1 MPNQMLG
8 FWGTLKKIAK
18 NTNVPSVQ
26 GTLYK
31 MMWKPRDTNFLS
43 VVPLRQPEASKGNG
57 NV

>member
-1 MPNQMLG
+1 MLG